1 MHKKKKKEKN
11 KRSFI
16 IPPNCDFI
24 WRLVCPVFIQVVRY
38 SELTLVRFLGGSSWL
53 SHEFLWDN
61 FHPSRG
67 NIPYKMKIFNIIY
80 YYLWIINFYDGN
92 LKIIKEKKKKNFLL
106 KINIYVEYI
115 FIKLELNILKLK
127 IYLIKV

>member
-1 MHKKKKKEKN
+1 
-11 KRSFI
+11 
-16 IPPNCDFI
+16 
-24 WRLVCPVFIQVVRY
+24 
-38 SELTLVRFLGGSSWL
+38 
-53 SHEFLWDN
+53 
-61 FHPSRG
+61 
-67 NIPYKMKIFNIIY
+67 MKIFNIIY